1 MTQSRAEASKPCI
14 LKPWAREGRTL
25 VRSLGLS
32 PRGAGANNIKI
43 VLRWGFSTAFLQ
55 MCPFWVVV
63 LIKVSSSQRG
73 YAVVFSEG
81 AQFSQGIQ
89 QKFHFESDKWSS
101 LGGHVSEVGRS

>member
-1 MTQSRAEASKPCI
+1 MHFETLGERRANASSEPR
-14 LKPWAREGRTL
+14 PFSAGGRGQQRQNCVTL
-25 VRSLGLS
+25 
-32 PRGAGANNIKI
+32 
-43 VLRWGFSTAFLQ
+43 GFSTAFLQ

-81 AQFSQGIQ
+81 AQFSQGTQ